1 MKGLRSALIA
11 AAIALPGSAM
21 AAPSVLGPNGYI
33 FTPDG
38 FTTPGGCIAF
48 GYHHADGDL
57 FTEIRTNPQGVP
69 FARLDR
75 PDVNAEVLNIGIG
88 NRLEIGATAFS
99 SGPHRLFVNGEGDT
113 EVVGGTEPLV
123 NAKLSLLSPR
133 SPIQVVGGVIDALD
147 YVERTPYVYG
157 SFNFGPMIHRLP
169 LTTLLPRRI
178 QVGAGWATGMIEGA
192 FVNAGLPVTPNLEL
206 MFEWL
211 DNDIPGVYGLEG
223 RQINI
228 GGRFRFHKVPG
239 LAIDMAT
246 TDFDA
251 PLFGVS
257 YTYCRLHRHK
267 KHTEEEGGEEKGEP
281 KGEPKGEA
289 KPGGQVMA
297 PTADGPLGLAGAGAF
312 RTIR

>member
-1 MKGLRSALIA
+1 MKVLRSALIA

-48 GYHHADGDL
+48 GYHHAEGDL
-57 FTEIRTNPQGVP
+57 FP
-69 FARLDR
+69 FVSGDREAPRVSFHR
-75 PDVNAEVLNIGIG
+75 PDINAEALNFGIG

-99 SGPHRLFVNGEGDT
+99 SGEHRIFVNEENDA
-113 EVVGGTEPLV
+113 ELIGGTVPLV
-123 NAKLSLLSPR
+123 NAKLALLSPR
-133 SPIQVVGGVIDALD
+133 SPVQLVGGVIDALD
-147 YVERTPYVYG
+147 YLERTAYVYG
-157 SFNFGPMIHRLP
+157 SFNVGPMIHRLP
-169 LTTLLPRRI
+169 LTTLLPRRM
-178 QVGAGWATGMIEGA
+178 QVGAGWATGMIDGA

-211 DNDIPGVYGLEG
+211 DNNIPGVYGLEG
-223 RQINI
+223 RQINL

-239 LAIDMAT
+239 LAVDIAT

-257 YTYCRLHRHK
+257 YTYCRMKHHK
-267 KHTEEEGGEEKGEP
+267 KSTKGEGGEEKGEP
-281 KGEPKGEA
+281 KGEA
-289 KPGGQVMA
+289 KPAGQVMA
-297 PTADGPLGLAGAGAF
+297 PAADTLGFAGAGAF
-312 RTIR
+312 RTIP